1 MFLLYLLSLLTNL
14 AAAPVYSRTYL
25 RGLQQNEMI
34 ATAIIHIERIVL
46 ATAHQ
51 GLTHFT
57 TQPFSCDWYSEEAND
72 RPLNLRSPEIYRLNI
87 DREKCE
93 TIVYE
98 VRKAV
103 SQLFPDS
110 DLTYDAST
118 HQYTLSWT

>member
-25 RGLQQNEMI
+25 RGLQQQE
-34 ATAIIHIERIVL
+34 IIKYGIKEVESIVL
-46 ATAHQ
+46 NAAMQ

-57 TQPFSCDWYSEEAND
+57 TQPFSCEWYSEEAND
-72 RPLNLRSPEIYRLNI
+72 RPLSLGYPEMYRHNLDKET
-87 DREKCE
+87 CE
-93 TIVYE
+93 MIVYKL
-98 VRKAV
+98 RIAV
-103 SQLFPDS
+103 CSRFPDS